1 VSHRYAGGE
10 RGVLEWVMSTT
21 QLVRTAAR
29 SAHQLRIRL
38 VDDLERLRSDAG
50 VSMAELSRAADIP
63 APYLSRILSGKAH
76 PTLET
81 YARLGAALGADLSAR
96 YYPNT
101 GPAIRDR
108 HQARISEALLAIV
121 APRWRPYLEVA
132 VRRPSRGFID
142 VALHEPRERVIVA
155 TEIESELRRL
165 EQQIRWSRDKAEALP
180 SWMGWPHLGDAPD
193 VSQLLIVRSTRA
205 TREIGREFE
214 RVLRAAYPA
223 HPDDALAALTGTAR
237 WPGPALI
244 WARFDGRETRFLG
257 VR

>member
-1 VSHRYAGGE
+1 
-10 RGVLEWVMSTT
+10 MSTT
-21 QLVRTAAR
+21 RIVRAAAK
-29 SAHQLRIRL
+29 SAHQLRLRL
-38 VDDLERLRSDAG
+38 VEDLERLRSDAG
-50 VSMAELSRAADIP
+50 VSMAELARAADVP
-63 APYLSRILSGKAH
+63 ASYLSRIVSNKAN

-81 YARLGAALGADLSAR
+81 YARLGAAVGADLSAR

-108 HQARISEALLAIV
+108 HQARISEALLAIA
-121 APRWRPYLEVA
+121 APRWRPYLEVV

-142 VALHEPRERVIVA
+142 IAFHEPRERVIVA

-180 SWMGWPHLGDAPD
+180 SWEGWPHLGDAPEI
-193 VSQLLIVRSTRA
+193 SRLLIVRSTRA
-205 TREIGREFE
+205 TREVGREFE
-214 RVLRAAYPA
+214 RVVRAAYPT
-223 HPDDALAALTGTAR
+223 HPDDALAALTGAAR
-237 WPGPALI
+237 WPGAALI